1 MINKLNTLKMKKIA
15 VFEGIINGERF
26 DNVQAYNARMNA
38 LVESGCTDIQASSST
53 SIKMVEDTFN
63 PEDQDLTFYPYFEE
77 SDPKYLDIL
86 VTMDENTN
94 AEARAEVNRLL
105 DKNYLYITN
114 HLYSPDVDL
123 NTKEAYL
130 SDVRNIISHLKHD
143 LTDNDYAIAN
153 VRTRGD
159 NATARF
165 ESAKAEYDTTIQKC
179 NDDLFILN
187 AAKPVVESLLDFY
200 RRIEADAMHCIV
212 EQRSAQ
218 FAGEETACP
227 NCGNANCTCGVECT
241 CTETVPQVEAP
252 IENWYERILRECGL
266 R

>member
-1 MINKLNTLKMKKIA
+1 MKKIA

-26 DNVQAYNARMNA
+26 DNVQGYNARMNE
-38 LVESGCTDIQASSST
+38 LIESGCTDIQASSST
-53 SIKMVEDTFN
+53 SIKTVEEEFV

-86 VTMDENTN
+86 VTMDDNTN

-123 NTKEAYL
+123 NTKENYL

-159 NATARF
+159 NATAQF
-165 ESAKAEYDTTIQKC
+165 ETTKAEYEATIQKC

-187 AAKPVVESLLDFY
+187 AAKPVVEMLLDFY

-212 EQRSAQ
+212 EHRSAR
-218 FAGEETACP
+218 FVGEEDSNDKCCKC
-227 NCGNANCTCGVECT
+227 NCEPCNCDVECT
-241 CTETVPQVEAP
+241 CTEAVPQVEAP

-266 R
+266 K

>member
-1 MINKLNTLKMKKIA
+1 MEKVT

-26 DNVQAYNARMNA
+26 DSVQAYNARMCELIDA
-38 LVESGCTDIQASSST
+38 GCTDIQASSST
-53 SIKMVEDTFN
+53 SIKTIESTFQ

-86 VTMDENTN
+86 VTMDDNTN

-105 DKNYLYITN
+105 DKNYLYITD
-114 HLYSPDVDL
+114 HLYSADVDL
-123 NTKEAYL
+123 QTKDNYL
-130 SDVRNIISHLKHD
+130 SDVRNIIAHLKHD

-153 VRTRGD
+153 VRRRGD
-159 NATARF
+159 AATAEF
-165 ESAKAEYDTTIQKC
+165 EAAKAAYEATIQKC

-187 AAKPVVESLLDFY
+187 AAKPVIETLLDFY
-200 RRIEADAMHCIV
+200 RRVEADAMHCIV

-218 FAGEETACP
+218 FAGEETPVCP
-227 NCGNANCTCGVECT
+227 GCGQSDCVCDDVECS
-241 CTETVPQVEAP
+241 CKETVSQAVDD
-252 IENWYERILRECGL
+252 IQTWYDRILRECGL